1 MPALRLFKWGSQ
13 AHFALVWW
21 LIGMMVAGCQVKA
34 NEAPAIVTEVAA
46 AILPTVIPPT
56 IVPSTATIPPTFT
69 PTFTPPPTHTPTITP
84 TPSATP
90 HWLDTCITPGQV
102 ITGVFPDAIAGPE
115 RSYRAYLPPC
125 YGQDERIY
133 PVLYMFHGT
142 FQDDSAWDNN
152 GLDEAAEALIQ
163 AREIPPLVIIMPTSA
178 NIDYY
183 SSGGPNSWE
192 SVVMSYLLPFVEATY
207 CVGNEAQW
215 RAMGGLSRGGYW
227 SLEIAFQHP
236 AAFASVGAHGA
247 ALEDIAAGP
256 VINPQYSWQGKDLSQ
271 LRLYLDTGDRDW
283 YRRNFEQLH
292 NDLAAAAIAHEWHL
306 NEGTH
311 EDAYWAAHVQ
321 EYLRWYTE
329 PWPQERESYPSC
341 RLID

>member
-1 MPALRLFKWGSQ
+1 MPDLRTCVIPIL
-13 AHFALVWW
+13 AWW
-21 LIGMMVAGCQVKA
+21 LMSLMVVGCQVKE
-34 NEAPAIVTEVAA
+34 NEAPVIVTEVAA
-46 AILPTVIPPT
+46 AILPT
-56 IVPSTATIPPTFT
+56 TIPPTNIPPSLTIPPTST
-69 PTFTPPPTHTPTITP
+69 PTFTPQPTATPTTTP

-90 HWLDTCITPGQV
+90 HWLDNCTTPGQIV
-102 ITGVFPDAIAGPE
+102 TGVFPDAIAGPE
-115 RSYRAYLPPC
+115 RAYRAYLPPC
-125 YGQDERIY
+125 YGQDGHIY

-142 FQDDSAWDNN
+142 FQNDSAWDNN

-178 NIDYY
+178 NLDYY

-192 SVVMSYLLPFVEATY
+192 GVVMSYLLPFVEATY
-207 CVGNEAQW
+207 CVGNEPQW

-256 VINPQYSWQGKDLSQ
+256 AINPQYSWQGKDLSQ
-271 LRLYLDTGDRDW
+271 LRLYLDTGDQDW

-292 NDLAAAAIAHEWHL
+292 NDLAAAAIPHEWHL

-311 EDAYWAAHVQ
+311 EDAYWAAHVKD
-321 EYLRWYTE
+321 YLYWYTE
-329 PWPQERESYPSC
+329 PWPQERRSYPICMLSL
-341 RLID
+341 RE